1 MSSGKRAGLTSF
13 PTCIPLI
20 PFSYLITPASALS
33 TKVLVNWLKDLS
45 IFFIFLKNLLLG
57 WPSWPSVGGVALG
70 LVKILGPSNWGL
82 PGPGCGGGWFGEQG
96 GENIGDFWRGN

>member
-70 LVKILGPSNWGL
+70 LVKILGPS
-82 PGPGCGGGWFGEQG
+82 
-96 GENIGDFWRGN
+96 IGDCQGQEVGVGGLGSREGRI